1 MFTYIDRNSFL
12 NRMNPTVKLFLII
25 VLTIVVSLSLYPV
38 LPLFTIAAVIG
49 CGCILGEIPF
59 GEMLKK
65 ASLFIGI
72 GVTFAVFMLILKGID
87 NPGAAIHILIFS
99 WNTQDLISAV
109 SLGARI
115 IAFSLMAVVFVTT
128 TSPNDLVLSLIL
140 QLKVPYVH
148 GYATLAAYRFLPTLQ
163 TEARNIRLAQEIRGM
178 EWGKGPMGRIS
189 SPFRM
194 LLPLLCTAARRGE
207 RVALAMDSRGLGM
220 SRRRTFYKRTQI
232 TGQDLMF
239 AGVTALVYGILI
251 ALLIYFGMFR
261 FSFGFHS

>member
-1 MFTYIDRNSFL
+1 MFTYIDRDSYL
-12 NRMNPTVKLFLII
+12 NRLNPTVKLFLII

-38 LPLFTIAAVIG
+38 LPLFTIGAVIG
-49 CGCILGEIPF
+49 CGCVLGEIPF
-59 GEMLKK
+59 GEMLRK

-87 NPGAAIHILIFS
+87 NPGADLHFFIFS
-99 WNTQDLISAV
+99 WNPQDLIHAL

-148 GYATLAAYRFLPTLQ
+148 GYAALAAYRFLPTLQ
-163 TEARNIRLAQEIRGM
+163 TETRNIRLAQEIRGM
-178 EWGKGPMGRIS
+178 EWGRGPVGRIT

-220 SRRRTFYKRTQI
+220 SRKRTFYKKTQV
-232 TGQDLMF
+232 TGQDLRF
-239 AGVTALVYGILI
+239 VSRTVLVYGVLTV
-251 ALLIYFGMFR
+251 LLIYLDMFH
-261 FSFGFHS
+261 FSFGF